1 MIKKKKKTVGKF
13 MEEWFS
19 FSITIQ
25 QFFFHLLGKKSK
37 YNIQKCKQKIKPLFV
52 CDLLYDKNTKWI
64 P

>member
-1 MIKKKKKTVGKF
+1 
-13 MEEWFS
+13 MEECFS